1 MNQLAIRPQPLGIFA
16 LPAGYLVLPPTD
28 EPCATTALA
37 ALLRGT
43 TPTEWPQAWQFYAH
57 ALDGNITAALE
68 ALPLSP
74 EPLAVYNRYVLTGSH
89 TDHLALHIML
99 DGELACLHGVAAFTM
114 GQRQEPP
121 PIDSATGEIR
131 ALCLIAHA
139 AAAIEQNNLCAAD
152 HYFAEAIAAA
162 TPVSPT
168 LAGQIYLNR
177 AELAMQTGGEVA
189 LITQWL
195 QQALHLI
202 PTEGGLE
209 MRARAAVQLGQILQE
224 HAAGQRGALQAAVR
238 CYQEALRFFQRET
251 HPLEFAFIQ
260 NNLALAYL
268 AMPMTEAADRLRGAI
283 AVQSL
288 RAALSI
294 YDPDQHPQEWMSTR
308 LNLANA
314 LQYVHSARPAEHLL
328 EAIAI
333 YEDLL
338 RRRDPTT
345 DPAGYA
351 RILTNLGN
359 ALAHLGIFAEARE
372 RLNAAAALFAQLGDE
387 TALAMVQELLNN
399 IATCEAQGDYGSIST
414 PTV

>member
-57 ALDGNITAALE
+57 ALAGNITVALE
-68 ALPLSP
+68 TLPSSP
-74 EPLAVYNRYVLTGSH
+74 ELLAVYNHYVLTGSPA
-89 TDHLALHIML
+89 DHLRLHIML
-99 DGELACLHGVAAFTM
+99 DDELACLYGIAAFTI

-121 PIDSATGEIR
+121 PIDQATGEIR

-139 AAAIEQNNLCAAD
+139 AAAIERGEPTAAD
-152 HYFAEAIAAA
+152 HYFADAIAAA

-177 AELAMQTGGEVA
+177 AELAMQTGGDVS
-189 LITQWL
+189 LITRWL
-195 QQALHLI
+195 QQALDLI
-202 PTEGGLE
+202 PAEGGSDI
-209 MRARAAVQLGQILQE
+209 RARAALQLGQILQE
-224 HAAGQRGALQAAVR
+224 YAGGQRSPLQAAVR

-268 AMPMTEAADRLRGAI
+268 AMPMTDAGDRLRGAI
-283 AVQSL
+283 AVQAL

-294 YDPDQHPQEWMSTR
+294 YDPDQHPQEWTSAR

-314 LQYVHSARPAEHLL
+314 LQYVHSARPADHLL
-328 EAIAI
+328 EAVAI

-338 RRRDPTT
+338 RRRDPAT

-351 RILTNLGN
+351 RILANLSN
-359 ALAHLGIFAEARE
+359 ALAHLGVFAEARE
-372 RLNAAAALFAQLGDE
+372 RLNAAAALFDQLGDE
-387 TALAMVQELLNN
+387 TALATVRELLAN
-399 IATCEAQGDYGSIST
+399 IAICEAQGNYGSLST